1 MQLYIRFYSRHPV
14 GNSNL
19 NHPLQSLHAMH
30 PGGGDILSSEVS
42 NHEAAAAA
50 AALVAHQQQCIQ
62 LSLSRANAAA
72 AEAG

>member
-1 MQLYIRFYSRHPV
+1 MHTNSYRHTTEV
-14 GNSNL
+14 L
-19 NHPLQSLHAMH
+19 ILHRALH
-30 PGGGDILSSEVS
+30 T
-42 NHEAAAAA
+42 AAAA